1 MHPGGVITM
10 RMDSEKREK
19 EEKPKEKIDWGAE
32 ARNSLSALT
41 SVVSIILLIR
51 NLK

>member
-19 EEKPKEKIDWGAE
+19 AEKPKEKIDWGVE